1 MLFTHQDLKEEKKKK
16 GSIEID
22 LAEPEL
28 YVFFLSKTCRL
39 DYPQCFVSGILVDFY
54 SPICVYLWWE
64 LILKKNNSGGRWQLK
79 ISLRQPVCQKSCY
92 FHGGGG
98 GRSECT
104 CSKYWG
110 GGGGD
115 ISPCLG
121 PDMETVSVIRLN
133 APCTP
138 SKTAACGF
146 RCVTLVTVSVAWSRD
161 KEQAK
166 VWSAPEFLTPNQPDV
181 FIFIHTLTQV
191 TSLGAIYQTS
201 HSSPWRH
208 YCTRGQWK
216 CPWSQH
222 QTFIKPR
229 ERKNI

>member
-110 GGGGD
+110 GGGET
-115 ISPCLG
+115 SPLALVQTWKLCLLSG
-121 PDMETVSVIRLN
+121 WMPPAHPLKPPPVGSGVLRSSLLVLPGAEIKSRQRSGQRLN
-133 APCTP
+133 
-138 SKTAACGF
+138 F
-146 RCVTLVTVSVAWSRD
+146 
-161 KEQAK
+161 
-166 VWSAPEFLTPNQPDV
+166 
-181 FIFIHTLTQV
+181 
-191 TSLGAIYQTS
+191 
-201 HSSPWRH
+201 
-208 YCTRGQWK
+208 
-216 CPWSQH
+216 
-222 QTFIKPR
+222 
-229 ERKNI
+229 

>member
-16 GSIEID
+16 RINRNRFSRTRI
-22 LAEPEL
+22 
-28 YVFFLSKTCRL
+28 
-39 DYPQCFVSGILVDFY
+39 
-54 SPICVYLWWE
+54 ICVL
-64 LILKKNNSGGRWQLK
+64 LVKNL
-79 ISLRQPVCQKSCY
+79 SLRLPTMLRVRNCCGFLFTDLCLFMVGINIKGKQFRRQVTIKNISQATGLPKVLCY

-110 GGGGD
+110 EGGGD

-121 PDMETVSVIRLN
+121 PDMDTVSVIRLN

-161 KEQAK
+161 KEQAQ
-166 VWSAPEFLTPNQPDV
+166 VWSAPDFLTPNQPDV
-181 FIFIHTLTQV
+181 FIFILVVFSHNQRWLKWHHSGPFIRPHTAPPGDTTVLEADENV
-191 TSLGAIYQTS
+191 HEAKVRLL
-201 HSSPWRH
+201 
-208 YCTRGQWK
+208 
-216 CPWSQH
+216 
-222 QTFIKPR
+222 
-229 ERKNI
+229 